1 MFDKWKATWYDKERK
16 EDVAMTAN
24 RKANISVAFRTDDEG
39 RKRIQKLVE
48 VLSAETGT
56 ELTVRQALD
65 IAIREALGRR
75 SA

>member
-1 MFDKWKATWYDKERK
+1 
-16 EDVAMTAN
+16 MTAN